1 MTFLTVYGMSLF
13 QIRKDWNDTWRGGLE
28 LRLGKEFFMTRSLG
42 TPSFT
47 KNVLAGKAL
56 LRTRYA
62 FKRVPS
68 DMQASEPGLW
78 PLV

>member
-1 MTFLTVYGMSLF
+1 MLFF
-13 QIRKDWNDTWRGGLE
+13 QIKIDWNDTRRCGLE
-28 LRLGKEFFMTRSLG
+28 LRLGKEFYSSPNVG
-42 TPSFT
+42 KPSHM

-68 DMQASEPGLW
+68 DMQASEPGL
-78 PLV
+78 